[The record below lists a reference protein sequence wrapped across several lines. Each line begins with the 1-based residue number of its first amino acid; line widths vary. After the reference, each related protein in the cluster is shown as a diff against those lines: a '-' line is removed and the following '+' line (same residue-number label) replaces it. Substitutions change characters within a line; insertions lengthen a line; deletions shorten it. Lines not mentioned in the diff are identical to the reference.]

1 MLSEI
6 FGFYLQGL
14 GLSAITAV
22 VLGGLWL
29 LYRAARG
36 LDDSQK
42 QRRRVLYELSLMLLM
57 TIPVMAFAF
66 MAILLMVKS

>member
-1 MLSEI
+1 MLAEI

-14 GLSAITAV
+14 GLSAITAFL
-22 VLGGLWL
+22 LGGLWL
-29 LYRAARG
+29 LYRAARR
-36 LDDSQK
+36 LDDSPE

-66 MAILLMVKS
+66 MAILLMMKS